1 MHPLF
6 LEAST
11 HEEQTSL
18 LSSQRIEKRSFL
30 KMLEESRALS
40 APPSP
45 KADEDRDRAILDRF
59 VVVEVFVFVQIF
71 VFVFLFV
78 FC

>member
-1 MHPLF
+1 
-6 LEAST
+6 
-11 HEEQTSL
+11 
-18 LSSQRIEKRSFL
+18 
-30 KMLEESRALS
+30 MLEESRTLS

-59 VVVEVFVFVQIF
+59 VFVEVFVFVQIF

>member
-1 MHPLF
+1 MHPPF
-6 LEAST
+6 RRAST
-11 HEEQTSL
+11 LEEQTSL

-30 KMLEESRALS
+30 KMLEESRTLS

-59 VVVEVFVFVQIF
+59 LFVFVFVQVF
-71 VFVFLFV
+71 VFVFG
-78 FC
+78 